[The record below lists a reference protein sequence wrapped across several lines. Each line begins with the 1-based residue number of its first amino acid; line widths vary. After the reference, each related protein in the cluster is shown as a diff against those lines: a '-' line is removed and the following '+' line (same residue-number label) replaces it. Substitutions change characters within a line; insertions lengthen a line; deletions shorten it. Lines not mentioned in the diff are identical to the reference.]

1 MLRTQW
7 QLWDINLALFPL
19 YLPAPSPPTQHRH
32 AQLPSPALLDPH
44 SSQEVLVRREFLHLD
59 SFGVLV
65 LAVPKVQGTEW
76 FLKESLGAQSAV
88 SSCSLFSPCICLCCQ
103 ADLGRKSPSSCALPP
118 MAWSSLGLIWLLAI
132 SILRNGSYQSSLAA
146 RQVKMPVLSLP
157 WTWPKKK

>member
-1 MLRTQW
+1 MRTFYWAESSEYRWAEQRGCLLRTQW

-65 LAVPKVQGTEW
+65 LSVPKVQGTEW

-88 SSCSLFSPCICLCCQ
+88 SSCSLFSLPVSASAAKQIWAGKSLHPAPCPPW
-103 ADLGRKSPSSCALPP
+103 LGPL
-118 MAWSSLGLIWLLAI
+118 WD
-132 SILRNGSYQSSLAA
+132 
-146 RQVKMPVLSLP
+146 
-157 WTWPKKK
+157 

>member
-1 MLRTQW
+1 MRTFYWAESSEYRWAEQRGCLLRTQW

-65 LAVPKVQGTEW
+65 LSVPKVQGTEW

-88 SSCSLFSPCICLCCQ
+88 SSCSLFSLPVFASAAKQIWAGKALHPAPCPPW
-103 ADLGRKSPSSCALPP
+103 LGPL
-118 MAWSSLGLIWLLAI
+118 WD
-132 SILRNGSYQSSLAA
+132 
-146 RQVKMPVLSLP
+146 
-157 WTWPKKK
+157 